1 MDYAV
6 ARQIGVSSRTK
17 VSCAVGI
24 DKARRIDKASLLNCF
39 DESVA
44 VLDCEGDEMR
54 KMCSHV

>member
-1 MDYAV
+1 V

-24 DKARRIDKASLLNCF
+24 DKARGIDKASLLNCF